1 MIIIRSDYTC
11 AMIIRTIGFLR
22 IFISFDHLMIHRDN
36 GIVKIK
42 NSKKK
47 KKKKV
52 VKKMVENQ
60 HMLLEPVVL
69 NNFSMYL
76 MRSPEAV
83 VKEDE
88 LKDLVKG
95 IDAIKAKFAT
105 IDLGYMELREFNE
118 TPLAR
123 LLKEHK
129 IPYFTSE
136 LPYYVKGHFSKEVD
150 DIKVKLEELMGTY
163 STLSNKKSSGA
174 LELKVLID
182 RYAEDLSEI
191 DKYITMKVRAGA
203 IVEKIMS
210 VVKDPKDEQT
220 TFVHF
225 GEEKTFLEIM
235 KRLKEKGLKSNV
247 VFIQLAKVL

>member
-1 MIIIRSDYTC
+1 MES
-11 AMIIRTIGFLR
+11 
-22 IFISFDHLMIHRDN
+22 
-36 GIVKIK
+36 
-42 NSKKK
+42 
-47 KKKKV
+47 
-52 VKKMVENQ
+52 NQ
-60 HMLLEPVVL
+60 QILLEPVVL

-76 MRSPEAV
+76 MRSPEAEY
-83 VKEDE
+83 KEED

-118 TPLAR
+118 STLAK
-123 LLKEHK
+123 LLKEHN

-136 LPYYVKGHFSKEVD
+136 LPYYVKDHFSKEVE
-150 DIKVKLEELMGTY
+150 DIKLKLEELMGTY
-163 STLSNKKSSGA
+163 SSLSNKKTAGA

-182 RYAEDLSEI
+182 RYTEDLGEI

-203 IVEKIMS
+203 IVSKILS
-210 VVKDPKDEQT
+210 VVKDPKDKDT

-225 GEEKTFLEIM
+225 GDEKTFLEIM
-235 KRLKEKGLKSNV
+235 KRLKEKEVKSNV